1 MTGLEDKD
9 YLLRQYS
16 QIAKMLGNFAN
27 KETAE
32 QIIHFDIKQE
42 QTTNN
47 RKKDDWFSSRFEKS
61 QTKPWLM
68 KESIVPRKNDYIT
81 IAND

>member
-1 MTGLEDKD
+1 MMTGLEDKD

-47 RKKDDWFSSRFEKS
+47 RKKDD
-61 QTKPWLM
+61 
-68 KESIVPRKNDYIT
+68 
-81 IAND
+81 

>member
-1 MTGLEDKD
+1 MMAGLEDKD

-16 QIAKMLGNFAN
+16 QIAKMLGNFVN

-42 QTTNN
+42 QTTNK
-47 RKKDDWFSSRFEKS
+47 RKKR
-61 QTKPWLM
+61 
-68 KESIVPRKNDYIT
+68 
-81 IAND
+81 